1 MGFRTVFIKDGEKL
15 SLRLD
20 NLSVRKNNEDYLIP
34 LVDIETVILE
44 GNRTVITS
52 KILSAFSK
60 YHIALVVC
68 DDKYLPTG
76 MYLGKGQYYRSAKRA
91 MWQAQ
96 WKDIDKQLVWKEIV
110 YQKILNQIQVL
121 QNVDI
126 ELNSERSQILIDYLE
141 NIMIGD
147 STNRE
152 GHAAK
157 VYFNSL
163 FGNGFSRR
171 DTSFVNFCLD
181 YGYAIVRAQMAR
193 SVSALGLIPELGVFH
208 KNEYNSYNL
217 ADDLMEPF
225 RPIVDYLIITNIL
238 KKPEEHL
245 TYDIRLQ
252 IIDFLNHEIKI
263 NNKKFFIMQAI
274 HDYVQNFIKAM
285 ENEDYSLLLDI
296 QVNNIQSR

>member
-238 KKPEEHL
+238 KKSEKHL

>member
-68 DDKYLPTG
+68 DDKHLPTG

-91 MWQAQ
+91 MWQSQ

-208 KNEYNSYNL
+208 KNEYNAYNL

-245 TYDIRLQ
+245 TYDIRLE

-274 HDYVQNFIKAM
+274 HDYVQSFIKAM

>member
-15 SLRLD
+15 SLKLD
-20 NLSVRKNNEDYLIP
+20 NLSVKKNNEDYLIP
-34 LVDIETVILE
+34 LMDIETVILE
-44 GNRTVITS
+44 GNKTVITS

-96 WKDIDKQLVWKEIV
+96 WKDIDKQLIWKEIV

-121 QNVDI
+121 QNINV
-126 ELNSERSQILIDYLE
+126 EYENKSQILLNYLE

-157 VYFNSL
+157 VYFNSI
-163 FGNGFSRR
+163 FGSGFSRR
-171 DTSFVNFCLD
+171 ETSFVNYCLD
-181 YGYAIVRAQMAR
+181 YGYAIIRAQMAR

-208 KNEYNSYNL
+208 KNEYNAYNL

-225 RPIVDYLIITNIL
+225 RPIVDYLIITKIL
-238 KKPEEHL
+238 TKPEKHL
-245 TYDIRLQ
+245 TYDIRLE

-263 NNKKFFIMQAI
+263 NNKNYYLMQVI
-274 HDYVQNFIKAM
+274 HDYVQSFIKSM
-285 ENEDYSLLLDI
+285 EKGDHSLLLDI
-296 QVNNIQSR
+296 QVNNIQRR

>member
-15 SLRLD
+15 SLKLD
-20 NLSVRKNNEDYLIP
+20 NLSVKKNNEDYLIP
-34 LVDIETVILE
+34 LMDIETVILE
-44 GNRTVITS
+44 GNKTVITS

-96 WKDIDKQLVWKEIV
+96 WKDIDKQLIWKEIV

-121 QNVDI
+121 QNINVEYEDKSQLL
-126 ELNSERSQILIDYLE
+126 LNYLE

-157 VYFNSL
+157 VYFNLFLVAISL
-163 FGNGFSRR
+163 
-171 DTSFVNFCLD
+171 DEKL
-181 YGYAIVRAQMAR
+181 
-193 SVSALGLIPELGVFH
+193 AL
-208 KNEYNSYNL
+208 
-217 ADDLMEPF
+217 
-225 RPIVDYLIITNIL
+225 
-238 KKPEEHL
+238 
-245 TYDIRLQ
+245 
-252 IIDFLNHEIKI
+252 
-263 NNKKFFIMQAI
+263 
-274 HDYVQNFIKAM
+274 
-285 ENEDYSLLLDI
+285 
-296 QVNNIQSR
+296 

>member
-238 KKPEEHL
+238 KKSEKHL
-245 TYDIRLQ
+245 TYDIRLE

-274 HDYVQNFIKAM
+274 HDYVQSFIKAM
-285 ENEDYSLLLDI
+285 ENEDYTLLLDI

>member
-44 GNRTVITS
+44 GNQTVITS

-91 MWQAQ
+91 MWQAK
-96 WKDIDKQLVWKEIV
+96 WKEIDKQLVWKEIV

-163 FGNGFSRR
+163 FGNGFSRK

-181 YGYAIVRAQMAR
+181 YGYAIIRAQMAR

-208 KNEYNSYNL
+208 KNEYNAYNL

-225 RPIVDYLIITNIL
+225 RPIVDYLIVTNIL
-238 KKPEEHL
+238 KKSEKHL
-245 TYDIRLQ
+245 TYDIRLE

-274 HDYVQNFIKAM
+274 HDYVQSFIKAM
-285 ENEDYSLLLDI
+285 ENENYSQLLDI

>member
-1 MGFRTVFIKDGEKL
+1 MGFRTVFVKDGEKL

-91 MWQAQ
+91 MWQAK
-96 WKDIDKQLVWKEIV
+96 WKEIDKQLVWKEIV

-181 YGYAIVRAQMAR
+181 YGYAIIRAQMAR

-208 KNEYNSYNL
+208 KNEYNAYNL
-217 ADDLMEPF
+217 VDDLMEPF

>member
-44 GNRTVITS
+44 GNQTVITS

-60 YHIALVVC
+60 YHIALVIC

-91 MWQAQ
+91 MWQAK
-96 WKDIDKQLVWKEIV
+96 WKEIDKQLVWKEIV

-181 YGYAIVRAQMAR
+181 YGYAIIRAQMAR

-208 KNEYNSYNL
+208 KNEYNAYNL

-245 TYDIRLQ
+245 TYDIRLE

-274 HDYVQNFIKAM
+274 HDYVQSFIKAM

>member
-238 KKPEEHL
+238 KKSEKHL
-245 TYDIRLQ
+245 TYDIRLE

-263 NNKKFFIMQAI
+263 NNKKFFIIQAI
-274 HDYVQNFIKAM
+274 HDYVQSFIKAM
-285 ENEDYSLLLDI
+285 ENEDYTLLLDI

>member
-238 KKPEEHL
+238 KKSEKYL
-245 TYDIRLQ
+245 TYDIRLE

-274 HDYVQNFIKAM
+274 HDYVQSFIKAM
-285 ENEDYSLLLDI
+285 ENEDYTLLLDI

>member
-91 MWQAQ
+91 MWQAK
-96 WKDIDKQLVWKEIV
+96 WKEIDKQLVWKEIV

-181 YGYAIVRAQMAR
+181 YGYAIIRAQMAR

-208 KNEYNSYNL
+208 KNEYNAYNL

-238 KKPEEHL
+238 KKSEKHL
-245 TYDIRLQ
+245 TYDIRLE

-274 HDYVQNFIKAM
+274 HDYVQSFIKAM
-285 ENEDYSLLLDI
+285 ENENYSQLLDI